1 MQGEHSCRYLKESDG
16 GTEAANLFV
25 AVAMTPAK
33 KSLAMVCNTRCNE
46 KVNVNLKAGGKRL
59 AAGGTGGDSRAA
71 QPAKKTK
78 T

>member
-1 MQGEHSCRYLKESDG
+1 LKASEGALESA
-16 GTEAANLFV
+16 ELFRV
-25 AVAMTPAK
+25 VAMTPAK
-33 KSLAMVCNTRCNE
+33 KSLAMVCNTKCNE